1 MTKTRIMPA
10 NHWDWSMPVPFS
22 QGWRID
28 DMIFVGGQV
37 SADAQGRPVGAGD
50 IAVQTRNTFEFI
62 KRVLEEAGGDLSDIV
77 KLNTYYLHDGEG
89 ADITRLWEEMTEVR
103 KEYLAD
109 PGPVGT
115 AVRVRGFAYEGLLIE
130 IEAIA
135 VVGRKKQRLMPANH
149 WDWSMPVPFSQG
161 WKVDD
166 LIFVGGQISTDDR
179 GRTIAPGDIGQQVR
193 NVFGSIQSVL
203 REGGAELS
211 DLIKFNTYYEFEG
224 EGDALRQYWED
235 MTKVRMEYLG
245 DPGPAGTAVRVNGFA
260 FEDLLI
266 EIEGIAYVGADKQ
279 RLMPANHW
287 DWSIP
292 VPLSQGWK
300 VGDYIFVG
308 GQISGDSKGS
318 AIGVGDI
325 ATQTRNTFE
334 NIRAVLKEAGADL
347 ENIVRLNTY
356 YDQVGEGQALQDY
369 WEAMTKVRMDYLAN
383 PGPVGTAVRVN
394 GLGYQD
400 LLIEIEAIAY
410 VGS

>member
-1 MTKTRIMPA
+1 MTKTRLMPE

-28 DMIFVGGQV
+28 DMIFVGGQI
-37 SADAQGRPVGAGD
+37 SADYQGRTVGDGD

-62 KRVLEEAGGDLSDIV
+62 KRVLEEAGGGLSDIV
-77 KLNTYYLHDGEG
+77 KLNTYYQYDGEG
-89 ADITRLWEEMTEVR
+89 ADITRFWEEMTEVR
-103 KEYLAD
+103 LEYLAD

-115 AVRVRGFAYEGLLIE
+115 AVRVQGFAYEGLLIE

-135 VVGRKKQRLMPANH
+135 VVGREKQRLMPANH
-149 WDWSMPVPFSQG
+149 WDWSIPVPLSQG
-161 WKVDD
+161 WKIGD
-166 LIFVGGQISTDDR
+166 LIFVGGQISADDR

-193 NVFGSIQSVL
+193 NVFGAIQSTL

-211 DLIKFNTYYEFEG
+211 DLIKINTYYEFEG
-224 EGDALRQYWED
+224 EGDTLRKYWED
-235 MTKVRMEYLG
+235 MTRVRMEYLS

-266 EIEGIAYVGADKQ
+266 EIEGFAYVGADKQ
-279 RLMPANHW
+279 RLMPADHW
-287 DWSIP
+287 DWSML

-308 GQISGDSKGS
+308 GQISADSKGR
-318 AIGVGDI
+318 AVGAGDI
-325 ATQTRNTFE
+325 AMQTRNTFE

-347 ENIVRLNTY
+347 EHIVRLNTY
-356 YDQVGEGQALQDY
+356 YDFVGEGQALQDY
-369 WEAMTKVRMDYLAN
+369 WEAMTSVRMDYLAD

>member
-1 MTKTRIMPA
+1 MTKTRLMPR

-22 QGWRID
+22 QGWKID
-28 DMIFVGGQV
+28 DMIFVGGQI
-37 SADAQGRPVGAGD
+37 SADSQGRTVGAGD

-62 KRVLEEAGGDLSDIV
+62 KRVLEEAGGGLSDIV
-77 KLNTYYLHDGEG
+77 KLNTYYQYDGEG
-89 ADITRLWEEMTEVR
+89 ADITRFWEEMTEVR

-135 VVGRKKQRLMPANH
+135 VVGRKKQRLMPADH
-149 WDWSMPVPFSQG
+149 WDWSIPVPLSQG
-161 WKVDD
+161 WKIGD
-166 LIFVGGQISTDDR
+166 LIFVGGQISADDR
-179 GRTIAPGDIGQQVR
+179 GRTIVPGDIGQQVR
-193 NVFGSIQSVL
+193 NVFGAIQSTL

-211 DLIKFNTYYEFEG
+211 DLVKINTYYEFEG

-235 MTKVRMEYLG
+235 MTRVRMEYLS

-266 EIEGIAYVGADKQ
+266 EIEGFAYVGADKQ

-287 DWSIP
+287 DWSMP

-300 VGDYIFVG
+300 VGDLIFVG
-308 GQISGDSKGS
+308 GQISADSEGR
-318 AIGVGDI
+318 AIGAGDI

-347 ENIVRLNTY
+347 EHIVRLNTY
-356 YDQVGEGQALQDY
+356 YDFVGEGQALQDY
-369 WEAMTKVRMDYLAN
+369 WEAMTRVRMDYLAK

>member
-1 MTKTRIMPA
+1 MTKTRLMPR

-28 DMIFVGGQV
+28 DVIFVGGQV
-37 SADAQGRPVGAGD
+37 SADARGRTVGAGD

-77 KLNTYYLHDGEG
+77 KLNTYYQYEGEG
-89 ADITRLWEEMTEVR
+89 ADITRFWEEMTEVR

-135 VVGRKKQRLMPANH
+135 IVGRKKQRLMPANH
-149 WDWSMPVPFSQG
+149 WDWSIPVSFSQG

-166 LIFVGGQISTDDR
+166 LIFVGGQISADDR
-179 GRTIAPGDIGQQVR
+179 GRTVAPGDIGQQVR
-193 NVFGSIQSVL
+193 NVFGSIQSTL

-211 DLIKFNTYYEFEG
+211 DLVKINTYYEFEG

-235 MTKVRMEYLG
+235 MTRVRMEYLS
-245 DPGPAGTAVRVNGFA
+245 DPGPAGTAVRVDGFA
-260 FEDLLI
+260 YEDLLI
-266 EIEGIAYVGADKQ
+266 EIEGIAYVGKDKQ

-308 GQISGDSKGS
+308 GQISADSKGR
-318 AIGVGDI
+318 AIGAGDI

-334 NIRAVLKEAGADL
+334 YIRAVLKEAGADL
-347 ENIVRLNTY
+347 DSIVRLNTY
-356 YDQVGEGQALQDY
+356 YDYDGEGQALQDF
-369 WEAMTKVRMDYLAN
+369 WEAMTRVRMDYLAD

>member
-1 MTKTRIMPA
+1 MTKTRLMPK

-22 QGWRID
+22 QGWKID
-28 DMIFVGGQV
+28 DVIFVGGQV

-77 KLNTYYLHDGEG
+77 KLNTYYQHEGEG
-89 ADITRLWEEMTEVR
+89 ADITRFWEEMTEVR

-149 WDWSMPVPFSQG
+149 WDWSIPVSFSQG

-166 LIFVGGQISTDDR
+166 LIFVGGQISADDR
-179 GRTIAPGDIGQQVR
+179 GRTIALGDIGQQVR

-211 DLIKFNTYYEFEG
+211 DLVKFNIYYEFEG

-235 MTKVRMEYLG
+235 MTKVRLEYLS
-245 DPGPAGTAVRVNGFA
+245 DPGPAGTAIRVNGFA

-308 GQISGDSKGS
+308 GQISGDSKGN

-347 ENIVRLNTY
+347 EHIVRLNTY
-356 YDQVGEGQALQDY
+356 YDQIGEGQALQDY

>member
-1 MTKTRIMPA
+1 MTKTRLMPR

-28 DMIFVGGQV
+28 DLIFVGGQV
-37 SADAQGRPVGAGD
+37 SADARGRTVGAGD

-77 KLNTYYLHDGEG
+77 KLNTYYQYEGEG
-89 ADITRLWEEMTEVR
+89 TDITRFWEEMTEVR

-149 WDWSMPVPFSQG
+149 WDWSIPVSFSQG

-166 LIFVGGQISTDDR
+166 LIFVGGQISADDR
-179 GRTIAPGDIGQQVR
+179 GRTVAPNDIKEQIR
-193 NVFGSIQSVL
+193 NIFGFIQSTL
-203 REGGAELS
+203 REGGADLE
-211 DLIKFNTYYEFEG
+211 DLIKFNTYYKFEG
-224 EGDALRQYWED
+224 EGEDLRLFWED
-235 MTKVRMEYLG
+235 MTRVRLDYLA

-260 FEDLLI
+260 YEDLVI
-266 EIEGIAYVGADKQ
+266 EIEGIAYVGKDKQ

-292 VPLSQGWK
+292 VPMSQGWR

-308 GQISGDSKGS
+308 GQVSADSKGR
-318 AIGVGDI
+318 AIGAGDI

-334 NIRAVLKEAGADL
+334 YIRAVLKEAGADL
-347 ENIVRLNTY
+347 DSIVRLNTY
-356 YDQVGEGQALQDY
+356 YDYDGEGQALQDF
-369 WEAMTKVRMDYLAN
+369 WEAMTRVRMDYLAD

>member
-1 MTKTRIMPA
+1 MTKTRLMPR

-22 QGWRID
+22 QGWKID
-28 DMIFVGGQV
+28 DMIFVGGQI
-37 SADAQGRPVGAGD
+37 SADSQGRTVGAGD
-50 IAVQTRNTFEFI
+50 IAAQTRNTFEFI
-62 KRVLEEAGGDLSDIV
+62 KRVLEEAGGGLSDIV
-77 KLNTYYLHDGEG
+77 KLNTYYQYDGEG
-89 ADITRLWEEMTEVR
+89 ADITRFWEEMTEVR

-149 WDWSMPVPFSQG
+149 WDWSIPVPLSQG
-161 WKVDD
+161 WKVGD
-166 LIFVGGQISTDDR
+166 LIFVGGQISADDR
-179 GRTIAPGDIGQQVR
+179 GRTIAPGDVGQQVR
-193 NVFGSIQSVL
+193 NVFDAIQSTL

-211 DLIKFNTYYEFEG
+211 DLIKINTYYEFEG

-235 MTKVRMEYLG
+235 MTKVRMEYLS

-266 EIEGIAYVGADKQ
+266 EIEGFAYLGADKQ

-308 GQISGDSKGS
+308 GQISADSKGR

-347 ENIVRLNTY
+347 EHIVRLNTY
-356 YDQVGEGQALQDY
+356 YDFVGEGQALQDH
-369 WEAMTKVRMDYLAN
+369 WEAMTKVRMDYLAD